1 MSNYNP
7 MQTLRTFGIL
17 LFACMTWTVFIP
29 GFIANYGGVF
39 YEDQLQKLLPK
50 AAATSL
56 NKYRNDQNIKELALQ
71 RIDSAIIETAGM
83 LDKNKSHN
91 ISNAQLDI
99 SKLGA
104 LMDAKTKL
112 RAEIDVQK
120 PPISAMPFYLNPQL
134 WLWPAIYVAL
144 GTLIFVAKPF
154 QRANS
159 TLDVLRLKQF
169 IGLTISIYLLY
180 EWPLWM
186 RNFLF
191 SGSGRKVFAYPNIDI
206 HPASFYMQEA
216 VILGFCALVA
226 TLWITEL
233 SRTPQLATH
242 KNHIAITLDKR
253 TARSLSRMLFEWQYR
268 SVVLA
273 CGFGFFSNFFWQLV
287 FKYNDQRYVISAI
300 NAHILWAI
308 SWITISLPLIRSWQ
322 KWEEARAT
330 AVVSALADD
339 KLPVEAREKIAK
351 SLSDL
356 KPGGFGSLFASVVV
370 AAVSFVLPI
379 AKEIIK

>member
-1 MSNYNP
+1 MTNNNP
-7 MQTLRTFGIL
+7 MQTLKIFGIL
-17 LFACMTWTVFIP
+17 LFACIAWTVFVP
-29 GFIANYGGVF
+29 GFIANCGGVF
-39 YEDQLQKLLPK
+39 YEDQLHKLLPK

-56 NKYRNDQNIKELALQ
+56 NKYRDDQKIKQIALQ
-71 RIDSAIIETAGM
+71 RIETAIIETASM
-83 LDKNKSHN
+83 LDKHN
-91 ISNAQLDI
+91 NNIANTQLDI
-99 SKLGA
+99 STLGA
-104 LMDAKTKL
+104 LMEAKAKL
-112 RAEIDVQK
+112 RAEIDIQK
-120 PPISAMPFYLNPQL
+120 PPISAIPFYLNPQL

-144 GTLIFVAKPF
+144 GTLVFVTKPF
-154 QRANS
+154 HRSIS
-159 TLDVLRLKQF
+159 TLDTLRLKQF
-169 IGLTISIYLLY
+169 VWLTISIYILY

-191 SGSGRKVFAYPNIDI
+191 SDSGRKVFAYPNIDI
-206 HPASFYMQEA
+206 HPASFFMQEA

-233 SRTPQLATH
+233 SRTPHSATR

-330 AVVSALADD
+330 AVVSALADEN
-339 KLPVEAREKIAK
+339 LPVEAREKIAK

-356 KPGGFGSLFASVVV
+356 RPGGFGSLFASVVV